1 MNTPGIIA
9 LSVVGGIIL
18 IAAILL
24 FAIVP
29 MKTWITALFSRSHIS
44 MLKLASL
51 RFRKK
56 KPMEV
61 AELYI
66 MARRAKLDLSFVDI
80 EGYYLE
86 GGNCKEAISAL
97 SFAKS
102 ANLPVDFEKVKALA
116 FSGQN
121 PVAVLESAVKPKIL
135 DISGIKAISQDN
147 IEVIVDAR
155 ATLKLNINNVIGG
168 LSEDT
173 ITSKIQKQII
183 ANIALSANHK
193 SVLASPND
201 LIMGVLNANQYAGCA
216 YNLVSVEIT
225 HVDIGRDIGAEMI
238 AKNAE
243 KEIALAQVE
252 AERHKND
259 AMIEAEQM
267 KVRTEEMKTAVL
279 EAEAEVPKA
288 IAEAIKEGRFS
299 VMDYYKLM
307 NLQADTA
314 MRRSMMN
321 RDDKGE

>member
-1 MNTPGIIA
+1 MNTAGIIA
-9 LSVVGGIIL
+9 LSVIGGIIL
-18 IAAILL
+18 IAFILL

-29 MKTWITALFSRSHIS
+29 MKTWIMALFSRSHVS

-51 RFRKK
+51 RFRKM
-56 KPMEV
+56 KPMEITQF
-61 AELYI
+61 YI
-66 MARRAKLDLSFVDI
+66 MAKRAKLDLSFIDI
-80 EGYYLE
+80 EGYYLA

-102 ANLPVDFEKVKALA
+102 ANLPVDFEKIKAIA

-121 PVAVLESAVKPKIL
+121 PIEVLESAVKPKTIN
-135 DISGIKAISQDN
+135 ITGIKAISQDN
-147 IEVIVDAR
+147 IEVIVDVR
-155 ATLKLNINNVIGG
+155 ATLKLNLNNIIGG

-173 ITSKIQKQII
+173 IMSKIQKQVIT
-183 ANIALSANHK
+183 NIALSANHK

-201 LIMGVLNANQYAGCA
+201 LIVGVLSANQYAGCL
-216 YNLVSVEIT
+216 YNLVSVEVL

-252 AERHKND
+252 AEKHKH
-259 AMIEAEQM
+259 AAIIEAEQM